1 MKRLTSL
8 SIAAIAALI
17 CVTAQAGTK
26 QAAKLDDAIDVMRDF
41 TSIPETAIPDN
52 MLRDAY
58 GVAVIPGAIKIGLGI
73 GGNFGKGVLVV
84 RQDDGSW
91 SNPAFVRLSGGS
103 IGWQIGAQST
113 DLILVFKDR
122 RSVQGIFNDK
132 LTIGAEA
139 SAAAG
144 PVGRQ
149 TSASTD
155 GQLKASIY
163 SYSRNRG
170 LFAGV
175 SLNGAWFAMDRKA
188 NSQFYGSGLEPQQIL
203 SSTSLMAPQPAI
215 DFVDTMT
222 AAAPRIEMDRPIR
235 RRSVASAPAK
245 ALAPVAQP
253 DQAPTTY
260 AIEPLP
266 LHDLEMG
273 GDETMF

>member
-1 MKRLTSL
+1 MTRLTS
-8 SIAAIAALI
+8 ICVAAIAALF
-17 CVTAQAGTK
+17 CLTAQAGSK
-26 QAAKLDDAIDVMRDF
+26 QTAKIDDAIDVVRDF
-41 TSIPETAIPDN
+41 TAIPESAIPEN
-52 MLRDAY
+52 LLREAH
-58 GVAVIPGAIKIGLGI
+58 GVAVIPSVIKIGLGI
-73 GGNFGKGVLVV
+73 GGNFGKGILVV

-91 SNPAFVRLSGGS
+91 GNPAFVRLSGGS

-132 LTIGAEA
+132 LTLGAEA

-155 GQLKASIY
+155 AQLKATIY

-188 NSQFYGSGLEPQQIL
+188 NKLFYGQEMSPEQIL
-203 SSTSLMAPQPAI
+203 YSDNLMAPPAAT
-215 DFVDTMT
+215 DFISTMA
-222 AAAPRIEMDRPIR
+222 AAAPSITMERPMR
-235 RRSVASAPAK
+235 RRSVASAPA
-245 ALAPVAQP
+245 PVVTP
-253 DQAPTTY
+253 EEPPTTY

-266 LHDLEMG
+266 LDDLEMG